1 MIRKTV
7 WAINFCLMGM
17 MGYVYGYHDGVTAEQ
32 TRVDPMAVNY
42 AVLQAMLNDGK

>member
-17 MGYVYGYHDGVTAEQ
+17 MGYVYGYHDGFTTPRA
-32 TRVDPMAVNY
+32 TPIDPMAINY
-42 AVLQAMLNDGK
+42 AIYEALNSN